1 MSQVA
6 HEAQQEEDVEVEDLA
21 PSAAEWAPKE
31 KTFNVEHSSLK
42 APGSVCTSSPNSRV
56 RS

>member
-42 APGSVCTSSPNSRV
+42 APGSVCASSPNSRV